1 MRRRDFLSTLAAS
14 SNAAMLAQTPS
25 RPNIVLILADD
36 LGAGDLGCYGQTRIR
51 TPHVDRMAAGGVR
64 FEQAYA
70 GSSVCAPSRCSLLT
84 GLHTGH
90 CRVRDNIPHGVFLQP
105 SDVTLA
111 EVLKQAGYRTGGIG
125 KWSLGNPGSWGTP
138 TQQGFD
144 EFFGYLNQDHAHTYY
159 PEHLWDNEKEVLQTG
174 NRANARKQYSPDVFL
189 KRGQRFITENKTRP
203 FFLYYA
209 PTLPHWSDYPRKS
222 PMSQDVPSVA
232 PYENE
237 PWPEVEKKYAAMVT
251 RLDAAVGA
259 MLRQIADLGLD
270 DNTLVLFTS
279 DNGPSAEALHRPDF
293 FNSSGGLRGTKRDL
307 YEGGIRAPLVARWPG
322 RIAKGATNDS
332 PVAFWDVLP
341 TVAEIAGLSA
351 PAGLDG
357 RSFAE
362 CFQGSARKP
371 AGPLYW
377 EYGHDRE
384 VFSQA
389 VRKGDWKAVRNGSK
403 SAVKLYDLA
412 ADRGETTDLAQ
423 KQPKVVAEM
432 KALME
437 ESRTESADYRI
448 RDRAV

>member
-1 MRRRDFLSTLAAS
+1 MASEGMRF
-14 SNAAMLAQTPS
+14 
-25 RPNIVLILADD
+25 
-36 LGAGDLGCYGQTRIR
+36 G
-51 TPHVDRMAAGGVR
+51 
-64 FEQAYA
+64 QAYA

-105 SDVTLA
+105 SDVTIA

-144 EFFGYLNQDHAHTYY
+144 EFYGYLNQDHAHTYY
-159 PEHLWDNEKEVLQTG
+159 PEHLWDNEKEVLLTG
-174 NRANARKQYSPDVFL
+174 NRANTRKQYSPDLFL
-189 KRGQRFITENKTRP
+189 KRGLRFITENKTRP
-203 FFLYYA
+203 FFLYFA
-209 PTLPHWSDYPRKS
+209 PTLPHWSDFPRKS
-222 PMSQDVPSVA
+222 PMSQDVPSAA

-237 PWPEVEKKYAAMVT
+237 AWPEVEKKYAAMVT
-251 RLDAAVGA
+251 RLDSAVGQ
-259 MLRQIADLGLD
+259 MLTTLKGFGLD

-279 DNGPSAEALHRPDF
+279 DNGPSAEALHSPEF
-293 FNSSGGLRGTKRDL
+293 FRSGGGLRGVKRDL
-307 YEGGIRAPLVARWPG
+307 YEGGIRTPLVARWPG
-322 RIAKGATNDS
+322 RIAKGTTNES
-332 PVAFWDVLP
+332 VVAFWDVLP
-341 TVAEIAGLSA
+341 TLAEISGLSA

-362 CFQGSARKP
+362 CFRGTLRKQG
-371 AGPLYW
+371 GPLYW

-389 VRKGDWKAVRNGSK
+389 VRKGDWKGVRNGSRNE
-403 SAVKLYDLA
+403 VELYDLA
-412 ADRGETTDLAQ
+412 TDQGEQTNVAQ
-423 KQPKVVAEM
+423 KETKVATEM

-437 ESRTESADYRI
+437 QLRSDSADYRI

>member
-1 MRRRDFLSTLAAS
+1 LRRREFLSELAAVS
-14 SNAAMLAQTPS
+14 GGAAQAQTPQ

-36 LGAGDLGCYGQTRIR
+36 LGFGDLGCYGQTKIR
-51 TPHVDRMAAGGVR
+51 TPHIDRMAAEGMR
-64 FEQAYA
+64 FGQAYA

-105 SDVTLA
+105 SDVTIA

-144 EFFGYLNQDHAHTYY
+144 EFYGYLNQDHAHTYY
-159 PEHLWDNEKEVLQTG
+159 PEHLWDNEKEVLLTG
-174 NRANARKQYSPDVFL
+174 NRANARKQYSPDLFL
-189 KRGQRFITENKTRP
+189 QRGLRFITENKSRP
-203 FFLYYA
+203 FFLYFA
-209 PTLPHWSDYPRKS
+209 PTIPHWSDYPRKS

-251 RLDAAVGA
+251 RLDAAVGQ
-259 MLRQIADLGLD
+259 MLTTLGGLGLD

-279 DNGPSAEALHRPDF
+279 DNGPSAEALHRTEF
-293 FNSSGGLRGTKRDL
+293 FRSAGGLRGVKRDL
-307 YEGGIRAPLVARWPG
+307 YEGGIRVPLVARWPG
-322 RIAKGATNDS
+322 RIAKETTNDS
-332 PVAFWDVLP
+332 VVAFWDVLP
-341 TVAEIAGLSA
+341 TLAEISGLSA

-362 CFQGSARKP
+362 CFRGAARKP

-389 VRKGDWKAVRNGSK
+389 VRRGDWKGVRNGSRDE
-403 SAVKLYDLA
+403 VELYDLA
-412 ADRGETTDLAQ
+412 ADQGEQTNMARTRPEIAG
-423 KQPKVVAEM
+423 EM

-437 ESRTESADYRI
+437 QLRSESRDYRV
-448 RDRAV
+448 RDRGE